1 MSKKSKNSS
10 IEFDAIVV
18 GGGHAGIEAVYAL
31 LKKKLKVVLITLD
44 KKKLASMPCNPA
56 IGGPAKGIITREIDA
71 LGGVQGKFSD
81 LAMIQIKYLNESKG
95 PAVLAIRAQIDK
107 EKYSKL
113 ILKDLKKQENLLI
126 IEDLVSELLVEKNR
140 VFGLKT
146 AKKQV
151 FFSKTVII
159 TTGTYMD
166 SKVLRGSLAI
176 PSGPDGQQTSNLL
189 SNNLKR
195 LGFELQRLK
204 TGTPPRIFTS
214 SIDFSKVEKEVLPVY
229 NINFSFQSKHKLKKQ
244 ISCYLTYTTAK
255 THDIIN
261 KNLGKSS
268 MYSGLIS
275 GVGPRYCPS
284 IEDKIVRFSE
294 KPRHQIFFEPET
306 KKQDIMYIN
315 GLSTSMPEDVQLEM
329 VKTIPGLE
337 NAKIAKFGYAI
348 EYDALNPL
356 ELKKSLETKRVKGLF
371 MAGQINGTSGY
382 EEAAAQ
388 GLVAGINAGQFVLG
402 KKPVEILRNDG
413 YIGVLIDDLVTK
425 GTKEPYRMLTS
436 RAEYRLILRNDNA
449 DIRMAKYALKS
460 GLISKKEYLKIKA
473 KYAKI
478 DRKILELSKEFV
490 SPKDELAKKYNLEKR
505 ISKLKLIS
513 WPNVNFKDILPDFEF
528 GYELTVMARLKG
540 YIQKQNSEAQ
550 KMIRLEKLLIPGDL
564 NYEKVANLSSEALD
578 KFQKVRPKTIG
589 EASRISGVNPA
600 DIQMLLF
607 HIKILKM
614 QKVSKI

>member
-268 MYSGLIS
+268 MYSGRIS

-607 HIKILKM
+607 HIKVLKM

>member
-113 ILKDLKKQENLLI
+113 ILKDLKKQKNLLI

-229 NINFSFQSKHKLKKQ
+229 NINFSFQSKHKIKKQ

-356 ELKKSLETKRVKGLF
+356 ELKKSLETKKVKGLF

-607 HIKILKM
+607 HIKVLKM

>member
-71 LGGVQGKFSD
+71 LGGVQGKLSD

-513 WPNVNFKDILPDFEF
+513 WPNVNFKDILLDFEF

>member
-550 KMIRLEKLLIPGDL
+550 RMIRLEKLLIPGDL

-607 HIKILKM
+607 HIKVLKM